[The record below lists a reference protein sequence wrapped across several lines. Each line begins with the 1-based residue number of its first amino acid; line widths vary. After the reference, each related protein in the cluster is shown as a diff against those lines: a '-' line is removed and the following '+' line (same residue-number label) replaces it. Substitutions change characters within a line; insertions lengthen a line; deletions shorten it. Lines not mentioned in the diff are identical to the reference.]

1 MIKIILS
8 AALLLCVAYAFL
20 QRRKSRT
27 VATGITLVSII
38 GLWFVIVPSHATRL
52 AEMLGV
58 GRGADLALYFWIVI
72 NIFLLMSLQFKI
84 FGLQRDITALVRHL
98 AIQSVVVP
106 SSPLK
111 QGGSLI
117 SEVDSEHSA
126 SKFEPIG

>member
-1 MIKIILS
+1 MIKVILS
-8 AALLLCVAYAFL
+8 AALLLCIAYAFL

-27 VATGITLVSII
+27 VTTGITFVSLI

-84 FGLQRDITALVRHL
+84 FGLQRDITALTRHL
-98 AIQSVVVP
+98 AIQSIVAP

-111 QGGSLI
+111 QEESLL
-117 SEVDSEHSA
+117 SEVDSTHIA
-126 SKFEPIG
+126 ANVEPTD